1 MSGKGRAVGFAPG
14 ENTFYPTAPR
24 GGRAGARPQR
34 RPPGAVAVAARPGR
48 EWRRRLGAA
57 MGRSECPRAPLPSP
71 PLPCPALLSSPLPCP
86 SPPLL
91 SSPGRALKRLLRV
104 RRKATELGKGLQHK
118 CDEERRRELGV
129 FSLRAQGNIIALTAP

>member
-48 EWRRRLGAA
+48 EWRRRLGVA

-71 PLPCPALLSSPLPCP
+71 PLPCPALPSSPLL
-86 SPPLL
+86 SPALPQP
-91 SSPGRALKRLLRV
+91 SSP
-104 RRKATELGKGLQHK
+104 LQ
-118 CDEERRRELGV
+118 DGPLNASFASAERRQSWGRGCSTSVTRSGGGSWGCSACGLRGTL
-129 FSLRAQGNIIALTAP
+129 SL